1 MTEACGTMCCTLAQA
16 NNPLFSILE
25 PLHPHPSSGL
35 HSFVLQMPI
44 LVPPLMW
51 GTNLILIG

>member
-25 PLHPHPSSGL
+25 ALHPHPSSGL
-35 HSFVLQMPI
+35 HSLVLQDAHSCASFN
-44 LVPPLMW
+44 V
-51 GTNLILIG
+51 GNLITDG